1 MGRGELKFPVKGIN
15 KNWANSEQ
23 PPVTSP
29 DMNNVRPY
37 GTAEARLRGGQR
49 PGLDKWGDG
58 DQVAGAAN
66 PVLHILQV
74 TLMVS

>member
-1 MGRGELKFPVKGIN
+1 MPRAELKFPVKGIN

-37 GTAEARLRGGQR
+37 GTAEGRLRGGQR

-58 DQVAGAAN
+58 DRIGGAN
-66 PVLHILQV
+66 EPVILLCQV
-74 TLMVS
+74 TSMVT

>member
-1 MGRGELKFPVKGIN
+1 MPRAELKFPVKGIN

-37 GTAEARLRGGQR
+37 GTAEVRLRGGQR
-49 PGLDKWGDG
+49 PGLNNTLYPSRIAD
-58 DQVAGAAN
+58 AN
-66 PVLHILQV
+66 DPVVEILSV
-74 TLMVS
+74 TYLT

>member
-1 MGRGELKFPVKGIN
+1 MPRVELKFPVQGIN

-37 GTAEARLRGGQR
+37 GVAENRLRGGQR
-49 PGLDKWGDG
+49 PGLNNLLYPSR
-58 DQVAGAAN
+58 VADPN
-66 PVLHILQV
+66 DPVVELLGV
-74 TLMVS
+74 TFLE